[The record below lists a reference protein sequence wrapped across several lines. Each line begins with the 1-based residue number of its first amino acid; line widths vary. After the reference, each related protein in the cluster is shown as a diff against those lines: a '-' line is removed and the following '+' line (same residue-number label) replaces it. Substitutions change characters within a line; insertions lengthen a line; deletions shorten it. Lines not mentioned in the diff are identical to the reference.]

1 MVMLWNGFLKVING
15 KDREKRSKT
24 DAFPNEDELIWK
36 RSQKSGYI
44 WKGRHIALLCT
55 VENGAFSKLRL
66 WMTSKRRATSF
77 RASRLKLKQI
87 CRTSK
92 YIFDITDLFNR
103 SFGT

>member
-36 RSQKSGYI
+36 PSQKSGDI
-44 WKGRHIALLCT
+44 WKGRHIALVWT
-55 VENGAFSKLRL
+55 VENGAFSKLRR

-77 RASRLKLKQI
+77 PGFSSKIKTNMPDEQI
-87 CRTSK
+87 
-92 YIFDITDLFNR
+92 YFWYYWPV
-103 SFGT
+103 

>member
-36 RSQKSGYI
+36 RSQKSGDI
-44 WKGRHIALLCT
+44 WKGRHIALVWT
-55 VENGAFSKLRL
+55 VENRAFSKLRR

-77 RASRLKLKQI
+77 PGFS
-87 CRTSK
+87 SK
-92 YIFDITDLFNR
+92 IKTNMPDEKIYFWYYWPV
-103 SFGT
+103 